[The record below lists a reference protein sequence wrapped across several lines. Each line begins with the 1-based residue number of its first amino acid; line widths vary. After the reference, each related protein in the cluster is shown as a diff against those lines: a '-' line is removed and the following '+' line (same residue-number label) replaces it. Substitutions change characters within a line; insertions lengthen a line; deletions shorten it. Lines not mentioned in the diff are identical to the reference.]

1 MAKHIP
7 DSHKLRRLFRAA
19 LEQAFTEYVNLYSPS
34 VAEHLSEGVLVE
46 FVHMDKVYRLK
57 DAAGQRLERI
67 PDMLQT
73 SAQPEGPERRME
85 VDRYIGD
92 FALFMVGFFPSSLRS
107 FGMEAADP
115 MISRVGKLLVQFSR
129 PVDYYI
135 AEGRNAY
142 GRAADTARLFD
153 PQSRDTFRRLSDGF
167 DGYRDVMGRVKRILS
182 DTPQVQDLDAS
193 LDSE

>member
-1 MAKHIP
+1 
-7 DSHKLRRLFRAA
+7 
-19 LEQAFTEYVNLYSPS
+19 
-34 VAEHLSEGVLVE
+34 
-46 FVHMDKVYRLK
+46 
-57 DAAGQRLERI
+57 
-67 PDMLQT
+67 
-73 SAQPEGPERRME
+73 
-85 VDRYIGD
+85 
-92 FALFMVGFFPSSLRS
+92 
-107 FGMEAADP
+107 MEAADP

-153 PQSRDTFRRLSDGF
+153 PQSRDTFRRLADGF

-193 LDSE
+193 FESE

>member
-1 MAKHIP
+1 MAKPIP
-7 DSHKLRRLFRAA
+7 ETHKLRRLFRAA
-19 LEQAFTEYVNLYSPS
+19 IEKAFKEYVNLYSPD

-46 FVHMDKVYRLK
+46 FVHMDKVYRLR

-67 PDMLQT
+67 PEMLQT
-73 SAQPEGPERRME
+73 AAQPEGPERRLE

-107 FGMEAADP
+107 FGMAAADP

-142 GRAADTARLFD
+142 HRAAETARLFD
-153 PQSRDTFRRLSDGF
+153 PGARDTFRRLSDGF
-167 DGYRDVMGRVKRILS
+167 DGYRDVMGQVKRILS
-182 DTPQVQDLDAS
+182 DTPQVQRLESSLDA
-193 LDSE
+193 E